1 MSWYIGEDGE
11 QIWIKRDSAVFT
23 VVVSDKPLPTEQL
36 SYLAVSSKK
45 AVYQEAICDD
55 DLSAGGRS
63 KRKEKQ
69 TGKQRGFIIRAVEES
84 PLARVIDWF
93 KDPAKQLMN
102 CAVVSRVDADEA
114 ANVKKAKKKEKDLA
128 VPNLGANECRIET
141 TSRIH
146 HFAHGPGFRV
156 EVSEGTSA
164 QRLNMFTSRREIP
177 LKDWL
182 AFLLKALE
190 SRTGRHVMILKR
202 SGKEVL
208 GGAVGEKQAEEAKVQ
223 LRRDK
228 AQQAENE
235 WLQSLLSG
243 QAEEA
248 EPEPEV
254 PAESPEAPAPPAAL
268 PEMEE
273 RPAPASG
280 KAKPRR
286 ERNKEW
292 QAAPEPGPGAW
303 TEWEQSW
310 QGNTWD
316 EWPSQAQAPVRRWVN
331 KVLCHECGRGQPLKL
346 FWDQDASYCRMCWF
360 KWYGEDP
367 PKSAAVR

>member
-1 MSWYIGEDGE
+1 MVSRSGSSEIQQSSPWSCLTSPCPPSSSRTLRCPPRKRCTRRPFATMTCLPAVAPSAKRSRQASSAASSSE
-11 QIWIKRDSAVFT
+11 QWKKVPWLEL
-23 VVVSDKPLPTEQL
+23 VVQ
-36 SYLAVSSKK
+36 
-45 AVYQEAICDD
+45 
-55 DLSAGGRS
+55 
-63 KRKEKQ
+63 
-69 TGKQRGFIIRAVEES
+69 
-84 PLARVIDWF
+84 
-93 KDPAKQLMN
+93 DPAKQLMN

-254 PAESPEAPAPPAAL
+254 PAESPE
-268 PEMEE
+268 E